1 MVSVN
6 TNIAALQSHS
16 ALTSTKGDFEN
27 SMLRL
32 STGKKINGAA
42 DDAAGLSIANSMTAQ
57 IKGLKMASKN
67 AGDAISLTNT
77 VEGALQESTNILQR
91 MRELSVQ
98 ATSDTNSGND
108 RVFIQ
113 DEINQLNN
121 ELNRIANTTEF
132 NGIKVLNGTYSDKTI
147 QVGNL
152 GSQTIS
158 VGVENADNNSLGAYQ
173 IESID
178 ETGGL
183 NGSAASASSALDAL
197 HVAAADY
204 TVRGFFGTKTASV
217 DAGADAR
224 DVSAA
229 FNLVSSTT
237 GVKSTA
243 ISKAQLSMQAL
254 NANGASFNFTLQGK
268 SSTASTVTATISST
282 TDLTA
287 LKDAINAVSGSTGV
301 VATLRSDKSAVFI
314 TNDEGYDITIG
325 DLTTGAVTSTA
336 TLRVAAME
344 RDGTVDGT
352 NRDLLGH
359 TAVTDS
365 TSIMG
370 QVILSGDKPFTV
382 TSGNAANAFSTGV
395 LAQVSSL
402 STVGN
407 INIKTVSGATNAIA
421 VLDGALMM
429 ISASRSKMGALQN
442 RLNSTVQN
450 LSTIITKSEQARSRV
465 LDADMA
471 SETTSLSK
479 SQILQQAS
487 TAMLA
492 QANKA
497 NQGVL
502 TLLQG

>member
-67 AGDAISLTNT
+67 ASDAISLTNT

-132 NGIKVLNGTYSDKTI
+132 NGIKVLNGTFSDKTI

-158 VGVENADNNSLGAYQ
+158 VGVENADNNTLGAYQ
-173 IESID
+173 IESVD
-178 ETGGL
+178 ESVTAD
-183 NGSAASASSALDAL
+183 SAAANIIAADAL
-197 HVAAADY
+197 NNAAADY
-204 TVRGFFGTKTASV
+204 TVKGFFGTKTASV

-224 DVSAA
+224 DTAAA

-237 GVKSTA
+237 GVKATA
-243 ISKAQLSMQAL
+243 ISKAIIQAS
-254 NANGASFNFTLQGK
+254 AAATFTFTLQGK
-268 SSTASTVTATISST
+268 STTTSTVTATITAT

-287 LKDAINAVSGSTGV
+287 LKDAINSVSGSTGI
-301 VATLRSDKSAVFI
+301 VATLTSDKAGINI
-314 TNDEGYDITIG
+314 TNDEGYDIFIA
-325 DLTTGAVTSTA
+325 DVTTGATTA
-336 TLRVAAME
+336 NLTVRAME
-344 RDGTVDGT
+344 RDGTIDGT
-352 NRDLLGH
+352 TRTLTG
-359 TAVTDS
+359 VTTTGDS
-365 TSIMG
+365 AGILG
-370 QVILSGDKPFTV
+370 QVILSGDKPFTI
-382 TSGNAANAFSTGV
+382 TPGNAANSFSAATAS
-395 LAQVSSL
+395 LSSSL

-471 SETTSLSK
+471 SETTALSK

-492 QANKA
+492 QANQA

-502 TLLQG
+502 QLLQG

>member
-16 ALTSTKGDFEN
+16 ALTGIKGDFEN

-67 AGDAISLTNT
+67 ASDAISLTNT

-91 MRELSVQ
+91 MRELAVQ

-158 VGVENADNNSLGAYQ
+158 IGVENADNNTLGAYQ
-173 IESID
+173 LESVD
-178 ETGGL
+178 ESVIG
-183 NGSAASASSALDAL
+183 GSAGSATTAMNALNN
-197 HVAAADY
+197 AAADY

-224 DVSAA
+224 DTAAA

-237 GVKSTA
+237 GVKATA
-243 ISKAQLSMQAL
+243 ISKARLATTFG
-254 NANGASFNFTLQGK
+254 GAATSATYTFTLQGK
-268 SSTASTVTATISST
+268 SSTASTVTATITSVS
-282 TDLTA
+282 DLTA
-287 LKDAINAVSGSTGV
+287 LKDAINSVSGSTGI
-301 VATLRSDKSAVFI
+301 VATLTSDKAGINI
-314 TNDEGYDITIG
+314 TNDEGYDIIVG
-325 DLTTGAVTSTA
+325 DLDSGGVDADFTVD
-336 TLRVAAME
+336 AME
-344 RDGTVDGT
+344 RDGTLAGSTQTLIGETTANDS
-352 NRDLLGH
+352 
-359 TAVTDS
+359 TAVL
-365 TSIMG
+365 G
-370 QVILSGDKPFTV
+370 QVILSGDKPYTITPAGATNHF
-382 TSGNAANAFSTGV
+382 SAATASIS
-395 LAQVSSL
+395 SSL

-421 VLDGALMM
+421 VLDGALSM

-442 RLNSTVQN
+442 RLNSTVEN
-450 LSTIITKSEQARSRV
+450 LTTIITKTEQARSRV
-465 LDADMA
+465 EDADMA
-471 SETTSLSK
+471 NETTALSK

-492 QANKA
+492 QANQA

-502 TLLQG
+502 QLLQA

>member
-6 TNIAALQSHS
+6 TNIAALSSHN
-16 ALTSTKGDFEN
+16 ALTGTKGDFEN

-67 AGDAISLTNT
+67 ASDAISLTTT

-91 MRELSVQ
+91 MRELAVQ
-98 ATSDTNSGND
+98 ATSDTNSGQD

-121 ELNRIANTTEF
+121 EINRIANTTEF
-132 NGIKVLNGTYSDKTI
+132 NGIKVLNGTYTDKTI

-152 GSQTIS
+152 GAQTIQ
-158 VGVENADNNSLGAYQ
+158 VGVENADNNTLGAYQ
-173 IESID
+173 IESVD
-178 ETGGL
+178 ESRFADSLAHAIT
-183 NGSAASASSALDAL
+183 NTNSVISAD
-197 HVAAADY
+197 ADY
-204 TVRGFFGTKTASV
+204 TVKGFFGTKTASI

-224 DVSAA
+224 DVAAA

-237 GVKSTA
+237 GVKATA
-243 ISKAQLSMQAL
+243 ITRARIT
-254 NANGASFNFTLQGK
+254 ASAAATFTFTLQGK
-268 SSTASTVTATISST
+268 SSTASTVTGTITST

-287 LKDAINAVSGSTGV
+287 LKDSINSVSGSTGII
-301 VATLRSDKSAVFI
+301 ATLTSDKAGINV
-314 TNDEGYDITIG
+314 TNDEGYDIFFG
-325 DLTTGAVTSTA
+325 DLDTGGVDANLVIN
-336 TLRVAAME
+336 AME
-344 RDGTVDGT
+344 RDGTLDGT
-352 NRDLLGH
+352 SRTLDGDATNG
-359 TAVTDS
+359 DS
-365 TSIMG
+365 AGIIG

-382 TSGNAANAFSTGV
+382 TPGHADNHFSAATSSIS
-395 LAQVSSL
+395 SSL
-402 STVGN
+402 TTLGS

-421 VLDGALMM
+421 VLDGALSM

-442 RLNSTVQN
+442 RLNSTVDN
-450 LSTIITKSEQARSRV
+450 LSTIITKTEQARSRV

-471 SETTSLSK
+471 SETTALSK

-492 QANKA
+492 QANQA

-502 TLLQG
+502 QLLQA

>member
-1 MVSVN
+1 
-6 TNIAALQSHS
+6 
-16 ALTSTKGDFEN
+16 
-27 SMLRL
+27 
-32 STGKKINGAA
+32 
-42 DDAAGLSIANSMTAQ
+42 
-57 IKGLKMASKN
+57 
-67 AGDAISLTNT
+67 
-77 VEGALQESTNILQR
+77 

-132 NGIKVLNGTYSDKTI
+132 NGIKVLNGTFSDKTI

-158 VGVENADNNSLGAYQ
+158 VGVENADNNTLGAYQ
-173 IESID
+173 IESVD
-178 ETGGL
+178 ESVTTGT
-183 NGSAASASSALDAL
+183 AASATTATNALNN
-197 HVAAADY
+197 AAADY
-204 TVRGFFGTKTASV
+204 TVKGFFGTQTASV

-224 DVSAA
+224 DTAAA

-237 GVKSTA
+237 GVKATA
-243 ISKAQLSMQAL
+243 ISKAIIQAS
-254 NANGASFNFTLQGK
+254 AAATFTFTLQGK
-268 SSTASTVTATISST
+268 STTSSTVTATITAT

-287 LKDAINAVSGSTGV
+287 LKDAINSVSGSTGI
-301 VATLRSDKSAVFI
+301 VATLTSDKAGINI
-314 TNDEGYDITIG
+314 TNDEGYDIFIA
-325 DLTTGAVTSTA
+325 DVTTGATTA
-336 TLRVAAME
+336 NLTVRAME
-344 RDGTVDGT
+344 RDGTI
-352 NRDLLGH
+352 
-359 TAVTDS
+359 DS
-365 TSIMG
+365 TTRTLTGVTTTGDSAGILG
-370 QVILSGDKPFTV
+370 QVILSGDKPFTI
-382 TSGNAANAFSTGV
+382 TPGNAANSFSAATAS
-395 LAQVSSL
+395 LSSSL

-492 QANKA
+492 QANQA

-502 TLLQG
+502 QLLQG

>member
-16 ALTSTKGDFEN
+16 ALTGTKGNFEN

-67 AGDAISLTNT
+67 ASDAISLTNT

-132 NGIKVLNGTYSDKTI
+132 NGIKVLNGTFSDKTI

-158 VGVENADNNSLGAYQ
+158 VGVENADNNTLGAYQ
-173 IESID
+173 LESVD
-178 ETGGL
+178 ESVT
-183 NGSAASASSALDAL
+183 AASAAANIIATNALNN
-197 HVAAADY
+197 AAADY
-204 TVRGFFGTKTASV
+204 TVKGFFGTKTASV

-224 DVSAA
+224 DTAAA

-237 GVKSTA
+237 GVKATA
-243 ISKAQLSMQAL
+243 ISKAIIQAS
-254 NANGASFNFTLQGK
+254 AAATFTFTLQGK
-268 SSTASTVTATISST
+268 STTASTVTATITAT

-287 LKDAINAVSGSTGV
+287 LKDAINSVSGSTGI
-301 VATLRSDKSAVFI
+301 VATLTSDKAGINI
-314 TNDEGYDITIG
+314 TNDEGYDIFIA
-325 DLTTGAVTSTA
+325 DVTTGTTTA
-336 TLRVAAME
+336 NLTVRAME
-344 RDGTVDGT
+344 RDGTIDGT
-352 NRDLLGH
+352 TRTLTG
-359 TAVTDS
+359 VTTTGDS
-365 TSIMG
+365 AGILG
-370 QVILSGDKPFTV
+370 QVILSGDKPFTI
-382 TSGNAANAFSTGV
+382 TPGNAANSFSAATAS
-395 LAQVSSL
+395 LSSSL

-471 SETTSLSK
+471 SETTALSK

-492 QANKA
+492 QANQA

-502 TLLQG
+502 QLLQG

>member
-6 TNIAALQSHS
+6 TNIAALSSHN
-16 ALTSTKGDFEN
+16 ALTGTKGDFEN

-67 AGDAISLTNT
+67 ASDAISLTTT

-91 MRELSVQ
+91 MRELAVQ
-98 ATSDTNSGND
+98 ATSDTNNGQD

-132 NGIKVLNGTYSDKTI
+132 NGIKVLNGTFNDKTI

-152 GSQTIS
+152 GSQTVSI
-158 VGVENADNNSLGAYQ
+158 GVENADNATLGAYQ
-173 IESID
+173 IESVD
-178 ETGGL
+178 ESVRANTH
-183 NGSAASASSALDAL
+183 ASAVAALNATQN
-197 HVAAADY
+197 AAADY
-204 TVRGFFGTKTASV
+204 TVKGFFGTKTASV

-224 DVSAA
+224 DIAAA

-237 GVKSTA
+237 GVNATA
-243 ISKAQLSMQAL
+243 ISKAKIGVQAL
-254 NANGASFNFTLQGK
+254 DSNGATFTFTLQGK
-268 SSTASTVTATISST
+268 STTTSTVTATITST

-287 LKDAINAVSGSTGV
+287 LKDAINSVSGSTGI
-301 VATLRSDKSAVFI
+301 VATLNSAKDGIFV
-314 TNDEGYDITIG
+314 TNEEGYDIIIG
-325 DLTTGAVTSTA
+325 DVDCGAVSGQ
-336 TLRVAAME
+336 LRVNAVE
-344 RDGTVDGT
+344 RDGTVDTT
-352 NRDLLGH
+352 NRDLNGM
-359 TAVTDS
+359 TTGGDS
-365 TSIMG
+365 TAILG

-382 TSGNAANAFSTGV
+382 TPGNAGNAFSG
-395 LAQVSSL
+395 AAASISSSL

-407 INIKTVSGATNAIA
+407 ISIKTVSGATNAIA
-421 VLDGALMM
+421 VLDGALSM

-442 RLNSTVQN
+442 RLNTTVDN
-450 LSTIITKSEQARSRV
+450 LSTIITKTEQARSRIE
-465 LDADMA
+465 DADMA
-471 SETTSLSK
+471 NETTALSK

-492 QANKA
+492 QANQA

-502 TLLQG
+502 QLLQA

>member
-16 ALTSTKGDFEN
+16 ALTSTRGDFEN

-32 STGKKINGAA
+32 STGKKINGAV

-67 AGDAISLTNT
+67 ASDAISLTNT

-132 NGIKVLNGTYSDKTI
+132 NGIKVLNGTFSDKTI

-158 VGVENADNNSLGAYQ
+158 VGVENADNNTLGAYQ
-173 IESID
+173 IESVD
-178 ETGGL
+178 ESVT
-183 NGSAASASSALDAL
+183 AASAAANIIAADAL
-197 HVAAADY
+197 NNAAADY
-204 TVRGFFGTKTASV
+204 TVKGFFGTKTASV

-224 DVSAA
+224 DTAAA

-237 GVKSTA
+237 GVKATA
-243 ISKAQLSMQAL
+243 ISKAIIQAS
-254 NANGASFNFTLQGK
+254 AAATFTFTLQGK
-268 SSTASTVTATISST
+268 STTTSTVTATITAT

-287 LKDAINAVSGSTGV
+287 LKDAINSVSGSTGI
-301 VATLRSDKSAVFI
+301 VATLTSDKAGINI
-314 TNDEGYDITIG
+314 TNDEGYDIFIA
-325 DLTTGAVTSTA
+325 DVTTGATTA
-336 TLRVAAME
+336 NLTVRAME
-344 RDGTVDGT
+344 RDGTIDGT
-352 NRDLLGH
+352 TRTLTG
-359 TAVTDS
+359 VTTTGDS
-365 TSIMG
+365 AGILG
-370 QVILSGDKPFTV
+370 QVILSGDKPFTI
-382 TSGNAANAFSTGV
+382 TPGNAANSFGATTAS
-395 LAQVSSL
+395 LSSSL

-471 SETTSLSK
+471 SETTALSK

-492 QANKA
+492 QANQA

-502 TLLQG
+502 QLLQG

>member
-6 TNIAALQSHS
+6 TNIAALSSHS
-16 ALTSTKGDFEN
+16 ALMGTKGDFEN

-67 AGDAISLTNT
+67 ASDAISLTNT

-91 MRELSVQ
+91 MRELAVQ

-147 QVGNL
+147 QVGAI
-152 GSQTIS
+152 GAQTIA
-158 VGVENADNNSLGAYQ
+158 VGVENADNATLGAYQ
-173 IESID
+173 VESVD
-178 ETGGL
+178 ESLAVVDSAGLATTGL
-183 NGSAASASSALDAL
+183 NATQNAG
-197 HVAAADY
+197 ADY
-204 TVRGFFGTKTASV
+204 VVKGFFGTKTASV

-224 DVSAA
+224 DISAA

-237 GVKSTA
+237 GIKATA
-243 ISKAQLSMQAL
+243 VTKARLAVSA
-254 NANGASFNFTLQGK
+254 AATFTFTLQGK
-268 SSTASTVTATISST
+268 SSSASTVTATLTST

-287 LKDAINAVSGSTGV
+287 LKDAINSVSGSTGI
-301 VATLRSDKSAVFI
+301 VATLTSDKAGINV
-314 TNDEGYDITIG
+314 TNDEGYDIYIN
-325 DLTTGAVTSTA
+325 DVTTGTTTA
-336 TLRVAAME
+336 NLTVRAME
-344 RDGTVDGT
+344 RDGTLDGT
-352 NRDLLGH
+352 TQTLLGV
-359 TAVTDS
+359 TAADDS
-365 TSIMG
+365 TGVLG

-382 TSGNAANAFSTGV
+382 TPGNAANAFSAATAS
-395 LAQVSSL
+395 LSSSL

-421 VLDGALMM
+421 VLDGALTM

-442 RLNSTVQN
+442 RLNSTVEN
-450 LSTIITKSEQARSRV
+450 LTTIITKTEQARSRV

-471 SETTSLSK
+471 NETTALSK

-492 QANKA
+492 QANQA

-502 TLLQG
+502 QLLQA

>member
-6 TNIAALQSHS
+6 TNIAALSSHN
-16 ALTSTKGDFEN
+16 ALTGTKGEFEN

-67 AGDAISLTNT
+67 ASDAISLTTT

-91 MRELSVQ
+91 MRELAVQ
-98 ATSDTNSGND
+98 ATSDTNNGQD

-132 NGIKVLNGTYSDKTI
+132 NGIKVLNGTFSDKTI

-158 VGVENADNNSLGAYQ
+158 VGVENADNNTLGAYQ
-173 IESID
+173 LESVD
-178 ETGGL
+178 ESVT
-183 NGSAASASSALDAL
+183 AASATALTTAIDAL
-197 HVAAADY
+197 NAAAADY
-204 TVRGFFGTKTASV
+204 TVKGFFGTKTASV
-217 DAGADAR
+217 DAGATAR
-224 DVSAA
+224 DTAAA

-237 GVKSTA
+237 GIKATA
-243 ISKAQLSMQAL
+243 ITKARLAVSQA
-254 NANGASFNFTLQGK
+254 ATFTFSLIGK
-268 SSTASTVTATISST
+268 SSTASTVTATLTAT

-287 LKDAINAVSGSTGV
+287 LKDAINSVSGSTGI
-301 VATLRSDKSAVFI
+301 VATLTSDKSGINV
-314 TNDEGYDITIG
+314 TQDEGYNIVIND
-325 DLTTGAVTSTA
+325 VTSGTGNL
-336 TLRVAAME
+336 TVKAME
-344 RDGTVDGT
+344 RDGTVDSTTRTLDGT
-352 NRDLLGH
+352 T
-359 TAVTDS
+359 TAGDCAGVL
-365 TSIMG
+365 G

-382 TSGNAANAFSTGV
+382 TPGNAANSFSAATAE
-395 LAQVSSL
+395 LSSSL

-407 INIKTVSGATNAIA
+407 ISIKTVSGATNAIA
-421 VLDGALMM
+421 VLDGALSM

-442 RLNSTVQN
+442 RLNATVDN
-450 LSTIITKSEQARSRV
+450 LSTIITKTEQARSRV

-471 SETTSLSK
+471 SETTALSK

-492 QANKA
+492 QANQA

-502 TLLQG
+502 QLLQA

>member
-16 ALTSTKGDFEN
+16 ALTGTKGDFEN

-67 AGDAISLTNT
+67 ASDAISLTNT

-132 NGIKVLNGTYSDKTI
+132 NGIKVLNGTFSDKTI

-158 VGVENADNNSLGAYQ
+158 VGVENADNNTLGAYQ
-173 IESID
+173 LESVD
-178 ETGGL
+178 ASVT
-183 NGSAASASSALDAL
+183 AASAAANITALNAL
-197 HVAAADY
+197 NAAGADY
-204 TVRGFFGTKTASV
+204 TVKGFFGTKTASV

-224 DVSAA
+224 DTAAA

-237 GVKSTA
+237 GVKATA
-243 ISKAQLSMQAL
+243 ITKARLA
-254 NANGASFNFTLQGK
+254 ASAAATFTFTLQGK
-268 SSTASTVTATISST
+268 STTASTVTATITAT
-282 TDLTA
+282 TDLTS
-287 LKDAINAVSGSTGV
+287 LKDAINSVSGSTGI
-301 VATLRSDKSAVFI
+301 VATLTSDKAGINI
-314 TNDEGYDITIG
+314 TNDEGYDIYIA
-325 DLTTGAVTSTA
+325 DVTTGSTTA
-336 TLRVAAME
+336 NLTVKAME

-352 NRDLLGH
+352 TRTLTGVTTTADSAGVLGQ
-359 TAVTDS
+359 
-365 TSIMG
+365 I
-370 QVILSGDKPFTV
+370 ILSGDKPFTI
-382 TSGNAANAFSTGV
+382 TPGASANSFSTATAS
-395 LAQVSSL
+395 LSSSL

-471 SETTSLSK
+471 SETTALSK

-492 QANKA
+492 QANQA

-502 TLLQG
+502 QLLQG

>member
-6 TNIAALQSHS
+6 TNIAALQSHN
-16 ALTSTKGDFEN
+16 ALTGTKGDFEN

-67 AGDAISLTNT
+67 ASDAISLTTT

-91 MRELSVQ
+91 MRELAVQ
-98 ATSDTNSGND
+98 ATSDTNNGQD

-132 NGIKVLNGTYSDKTI
+132 NGIKVLNGTYTDKTI

-152 GSQTIS
+152 GSQTVSI
-158 VGVENADNNSLGAYQ
+158 GIENADNATLGAYQ
-173 IESID
+173 LESVD
-178 ETGGL
+178 E
-183 NGSAASASSALDAL
+183 SAVGDTHASAKAVLDATQN
-197 HVAAADY
+197 AAADY
-204 TVRGFFGTKTASV
+204 VVKGFFGTKTASV

-224 DVSAA
+224 DIAA
-229 FNLVSSTT
+229 AYNLISSTT
-237 GVKSTA
+237 GINATA
-243 ISKAQLSMQAL
+243 ISKAKIGVQAL
-254 NANGASFNFTLQGK
+254 DDDGATFTFTLQGK
-268 SSTASTVTATISST
+268 SSTASTVTATITST

-287 LKDAINAVSGSTGV
+287 LKDAINSVSGSTGI
-301 VATLRSDKSAVFI
+301 VATLNSAKDGIFV
-314 TNDEGYDITIG
+314 TNEEGYDIIIG
-325 DLTTGAVTSTA
+325 DVASGAVTG
-336 TLRVAAME
+336 TLRVNAME
-344 RDGTVDGT
+344 RDGTVDTT
-352 NRDLLGH
+352 NRDLNGMT
-359 TAVTDS
+359 TAGDS
-365 TSIMG
+365 AAILG

-382 TSGNAANAFSTGV
+382 TPGNAANAFSAAATSIS
-395 LAQVSSL
+395 SSL

-407 INIKTVSGATNAIA
+407 ISIKTVSGATNAIA
-421 VLDGALMM
+421 VLDGALSM

-442 RLNSTVQN
+442 RLNTTVDN
-450 LSTIITKSEQARSRV
+450 LSTIITKTEQARSRIE
-465 LDADMA
+465 DADMA
-471 SETTSLSK
+471 NETTALSK

-492 QANKA
+492 QANQA

-502 TLLQG
+502 QLLQA

>member
-16 ALTSTKGDFEN
+16 ALTGSRGDFED
-27 SMLRL
+27 SMLKL

-91 MRELSVQ
+91 MRELSIQ

-132 NGIKVLNGTYSDKTI
+132 NGIKVLNGTFSDKTI

-158 VGVENADNNSLGAYQ
+158 VGVENADNNTLGAYQ
-173 IESID
+173 LESVD
-178 ETGGL
+178 ESVITGT
-183 NGSAASASSALDAL
+183 AASATTALTA
-197 HVAAADY
+197 VNAAGADY
-204 TVRGFFGTKTASV
+204 VVKGFFGTQTASV

-224 DVSAA
+224 DTAAA

-237 GVKSTA
+237 GVKATA
-243 ISKAQLSMQAL
+243 ISKARLT
-254 NANGASFNFTLQGK
+254 ASAAATFTFTLQGK
-268 SSTASTVTATISST
+268 SSTASTVTATITAT
-282 TDLTA
+282 TDLTS
-287 LKDAINAVSGSTGV
+287 LKDAINSVSGSTGI
-301 VATLRSDKSAVFI
+301 VATLTSDKAGINI
-314 TNDEGYDITIG
+314 TNDEGYDIYVA
-325 DLTTGAVTSTA
+325 DVTTGATTA
-336 TLRVAAME
+336 NLTVQAME

-352 NRDLLGH
+352 TRTLTGVT
-359 TAVTDS
+359 TATDS
-365 TSIMG
+365 AGVLG
-370 QVILSGDKPFTV
+370 QIILSGDKPFTV
-382 TSGNAANAFSTGV
+382 TPGASANSFSAADAS
-395 LAQVSSL
+395 LSSSL

-471 SETTSLSK
+471 SETTTLSK

-502 TLLQG
+502 QLLQG

>member
-16 ALTSTKGDFEN
+16 ALTSTRGDFEN

-32 STGKKINGAA
+32 STGKKINGAV

-67 AGDAISLTNT
+67 ASDAISLTNT

-132 NGIKVLNGTYSDKTI
+132 NGIKVLNGTFSDKTI

-158 VGVENADNNSLGAYQ
+158 VGVENADNNTLGAYQ
-173 IESID
+173 IESVD
-178 ETGGL
+178 ESVT
-183 NGSAASASSALDAL
+183 AASAAANIIAADAL
-197 HVAAADY
+197 NNAAADY
-204 TVRGFFGTKTASV
+204 TVKGFFGTKTASV

-224 DVSAA
+224 DTAAA

-237 GVKSTA
+237 GVKATA
-243 ISKAQLSMQAL
+243 ISKAIIQAS
-254 NANGASFNFTLQGK
+254 AAATFTFTLQGK
-268 SSTASTVTATISST
+268 STTTSTVTATITAT
-282 TDLTA
+282 TDLTS
-287 LKDAINAVSGSTGV
+287 LKDAINSVSGSTGI
-301 VATLRSDKSAVFI
+301 VATLTSDKAGINI
-314 TNDEGYDITIG
+314 TNDEGYDIFIA
-325 DLTTGAVTSTA
+325 DVTTGATTA
-336 TLRVAAME
+336 NLTVRAME
-344 RDGTVDGT
+344 RDGTIDGT
-352 NRDLLGH
+352 TRTLTG
-359 TAVTDS
+359 VTTTGDS
-365 TSIMG
+365 AGILG
-370 QVILSGDKPFTV
+370 QVILSGDKPFTI
-382 TSGNAANAFSTGV
+382 TPGNAANSFSAATAS
-395 LAQVSSL
+395 LSSSL

-471 SETTSLSK
+471 SETTALSK

-492 QANKA
+492 QANQA

-502 TLLQG
+502 QLLQG

>member
-16 ALTSTKGDFEN
+16 ALTSTRGDFEN

-32 STGKKINGAA
+32 STGKKINGAV

-67 AGDAISLTNT
+67 ASDAISLTNT

-132 NGIKVLNGTYSDKTI
+132 NGIKVLNGTFSDKTI

-158 VGVENADNNSLGAYQ
+158 VGVENADNNTLGAYQ

-178 ETGGL
+178 ESVTAD
-183 NGSAASASSALDAL
+183 SAAANIIAADAL
-197 HVAAADY
+197 NNAAADY
-204 TVRGFFGTKTASV
+204 TVKGFFGTKTASV

-224 DVSAA
+224 DTAAA

-237 GVKSTA
+237 GVKATA
-243 ISKAQLSMQAL
+243 ISKAIIQAS
-254 NANGASFNFTLQGK
+254 AAATFTFTLQGK
-268 SSTASTVTATISST
+268 STTTSTVTATITAT

-287 LKDAINAVSGSTGV
+287 LKDAINSVSGSTGI
-301 VATLRSDKSAVFI
+301 VATLTSDKAGINI
-314 TNDEGYDITIG
+314 TNDEGYDIFIG
-325 DLTTGAVTSTA
+325 DVTTGTTTA
-336 TLRVAAME
+336 NLTVRSME
-344 RDGTVDGT
+344 RDGTI
-352 NRDLLGH
+352 
-359 TAVTDS
+359 DS
-365 TSIMG
+365 TTRTLTGVTTTADSAGILG
-370 QVILSGDKPFTV
+370 QVILSGDKPFTI
-382 TSGNAANAFSTGV
+382 TPGNAANSFSAATAS
-395 LAQVSSL
+395 LSSSL

-492 QANKA
+492 QANQA

-502 TLLQG
+502 QLLQG

>member
-67 AGDAISLTNT
+67 ASDAISLTNT

-132 NGIKVLNGTYSDKTI
+132 NGIKVLNGTFSDKTI

-158 VGVENADNNSLGAYQ
+158 VGVENADNNTLGAYQ

-178 ETGGL
+178 ESVTAD
-183 NGSAASASSALDAL
+183 SAAANIIAADAIN
-197 HVAAADY
+197 HADADY
-204 TVRGFFGTKTASV
+204 TVKGFFGTKTASV

-224 DVSAA
+224 DTAAA

-237 GVKSTA
+237 GVKATA
-243 ISKAQLSMQAL
+243 ISKAIIQAS
-254 NANGASFNFTLQGK
+254 AAATFTFTLQGK
-268 SSTASTVTATISST
+268 STTTSTVTATITAT
-282 TDLTA
+282 TDLTS
-287 LKDAINAVSGSTGV
+287 LKDAINSVSGSTGI
-301 VATLRSDKSAVFI
+301 VATLTSDKAGINI
-314 TNDEGYDITIG
+314 TNDEGYDIFIA
-325 DLTTGAVTSTA
+325 DVTTGATTA
-336 TLRVAAME
+336 NLTVRAME
-344 RDGTVDGT
+344 RDGTIDGT
-352 NRDLLGH
+352 TRTLTG
-359 TAVTDS
+359 VTTTGDS
-365 TSIMG
+365 AGILG
-370 QVILSGDKPFTV
+370 QVILSGDKPFTI
-382 TSGNAANAFSTGV
+382 TPGNAANSFGSTAAS
-395 LAQVSSL
+395 LSSSL

-471 SETTSLSK
+471 SETTALSK

-492 QANKA
+492 QANQA

-502 TLLQG
+502 QLLQG

>member
-67 AGDAISLTNT
+67 ASDAISLTNT

-132 NGIKVLNGTYSDKTI
+132 NGIKVLNGTFSDKTI

-158 VGVENADNNSLGAYQ
+158 VGVENADNNTLGAYQ
-173 IESID
+173 IESVD
-178 ETGGL
+178 ESVT
-183 NGSAASASSALDAL
+183 AASAAANIIAANALNN
-197 HVAAADY
+197 AAADY
-204 TVRGFFGTKTASV
+204 TVKGFFGTKTASV

-224 DVSAA
+224 DTAAA

-237 GVKSTA
+237 GVKATA
-243 ISKAQLSMQAL
+243 ISKAIIQAS
-254 NANGASFNFTLQGK
+254 AAATFTFTLQGK
-268 SSTASTVTATISST
+268 STTASTVTATITAT

-287 LKDAINAVSGSTGV
+287 LKDAINSVSGSTGI
-301 VATLRSDKSAVFI
+301 VATLTSDKAGINI
-314 TNDEGYDITIG
+314 TNDEGYDIFIA
-325 DLTTGAVTSTA
+325 DVTTGTTTA
-336 TLRVAAME
+336 NLTVRAME
-344 RDGTVDGT
+344 RDGTIDGT
-352 NRDLLGH
+352 TRTLTG
-359 TAVTDS
+359 VTTTGDS
-365 TSIMG
+365 AGILG

-382 TSGNAANAFSTGV
+382 TPGNAANSFSAATAS
-395 LAQVSSL
+395 LSSSL

-442 RLNSTVQN
+442 RLNSTVEN

-492 QANKA
+492 QANQA

-502 TLLQG
+502 QILQG

>member
-6 TNIAALQSHS
+6 TNIAALSSHN
-16 ALTSTKGDFEN
+16 ALTGTKGEFEN

-67 AGDAISLTNT
+67 ASDAISLTTT

-91 MRELSVQ
+91 MRELAVQ
-98 ATSDTNSGND
+98 ATSDTNSGQD

-121 ELNRIANTTEF
+121 EINRIANTTEF
-132 NGIKVLNGTYSDKTI
+132 NGIKVLNGTYTDKTI

-152 GSQTIS
+152 GAQTIQ
-158 VGVENADNNSLGAYQ
+158 VGVENADNNTLGAYQ
-173 IESID
+173 IESVD
-178 ETGGL
+178 ESRFADSLAHAIT
-183 NGSAASASSALDAL
+183 NTNSVISAD
-197 HVAAADY
+197 ADY
-204 TVRGFFGTKTASV
+204 TVKGFFGTKTASI

-224 DVSAA
+224 DVAAA

-237 GVKSTA
+237 GVKATA
-243 ISKAQLSMQAL
+243 ITRARIT
-254 NANGASFNFTLQGK
+254 ASAAATFTFTLQGK
-268 SSTASTVTATISST
+268 SSTASTVTGTITST

-287 LKDAINAVSGSTGV
+287 LKDSINSVSGSTGII
-301 VATLRSDKSAVFI
+301 ATLTSDKAGINV
-314 TNDEGYDITIG
+314 TNDEGYDIFFG
-325 DLTTGAVTSTA
+325 DLDTGGVDANLVIN
-336 TLRVAAME
+336 AME
-344 RDGTVDGT
+344 RDGTLDGT
-352 NRDLLGH
+352 SRTLDGDATNG
-359 TAVTDS
+359 DS
-365 TSIMG
+365 AGIIG

-382 TSGNAANAFSTGV
+382 TPGHADNHFSAATSSIS
-395 LAQVSSL
+395 SSL
-402 STVGN
+402 TTLGS

-421 VLDGALMM
+421 VLDGALSM

-442 RLNSTVQN
+442 RLNATVDN
-450 LSTIITKSEQARSRV
+450 LSTIITKTEQARSRV

-471 SETTSLSK
+471 SETTALSK

-492 QANKA
+492 QANQA

-502 TLLQG
+502 QLLQA

>member
-6 TNIAALQSHS
+6 TNIAALSSHN
-16 ALTSTKGDFEN
+16 ALTGTKGDFEN

-67 AGDAISLTNT
+67 ASDAISLTTT

-91 MRELSVQ
+91 MRELAVQ
-98 ATSDTNSGND
+98 ATSDTNSGQD

-121 ELNRIANTTEF
+121 EINRIANTTEF
-132 NGIKVLNGTYSDKTI
+132 NGIKVLNGTYTDKTI

-152 GSQTIS
+152 GAQTIQ
-158 VGVENADNNSLGAYQ
+158 VGVENADNNTLGAYQ
-173 IESID
+173 IESVD
-178 ETGGL
+178 ESRFADSLAHAIT
-183 NGSAASASSALDAL
+183 NTNSVISAD
-197 HVAAADY
+197 ADY
-204 TVRGFFGTKTASV
+204 TVKGFFGTKTASI

-224 DVSAA
+224 DVAAA

-237 GVKSTA
+237 GVKATA
-243 ISKAQLSMQAL
+243 ITRARIT
-254 NANGASFNFTLQGK
+254 ASAAATFTFTLQGK
-268 SSTASTVTATISST
+268 SSTASTVTGTITST

-287 LKDAINAVSGSTGV
+287 LKDSINSVSGSTGII
-301 VATLRSDKSAVFI
+301 ATLTSDKAGINV
-314 TNDEGYDITIG
+314 TNDEGYDIFFG
-325 DLTTGAVTSTA
+325 DLDKGGVDANLVIN
-336 TLRVAAME
+336 AME
-344 RDGTVDGT
+344 RDGTLDGT
-352 NRDLLGH
+352 SRTLDGDAANG
-359 TAVTDS
+359 DS
-365 TSIMG
+365 AGIIG

-382 TSGNAANAFSTGV
+382 TPGDAANHFSTGT
-395 LAQVSSL
+395 ASISSSL
-402 STVGN
+402 STVGS
-407 INIKTVSGATNAIA
+407 ISIKTVSGATNAIA
-421 VLDGALMM
+421 VLDGALSM

-442 RLNSTVQN
+442 RLNSTVDN
-450 LSTIITKSEQARSRV
+450 LSTIITKTEQARSRV

-471 SETTSLSK
+471 SETTALSK

-492 QANKA
+492 QANQA

-502 TLLQG
+502 QLLQA

>member
-16 ALTSTKGDFEN
+16 ALTSTRGDFEN
-27 SMLRL
+27 SMLKL

-67 AGDAISLTNT
+67 ASDAISLTNT

-132 NGIKVLNGTYSDKTI
+132 NGIKVLNGTFSDKTI

-158 VGVENADNNSLGAYQ
+158 VGVENADNNTLGAYQ

-178 ETGGL
+178 ESVTAD
-183 NGSAASASSALDAL
+183 SAAANIIAADAIN
-197 HVAAADY
+197 HADADY
-204 TVRGFFGTKTASV
+204 TVKGFFGTKTASV

-224 DVSAA
+224 DTAAA

-237 GVKSTA
+237 GVKATA
-243 ISKAQLSMQAL
+243 ISKAIIQAS
-254 NANGASFNFTLQGK
+254 AAATFTFTLQGK
-268 SSTASTVTATISST
+268 STTTSTVTATITAT
-282 TDLTA
+282 TDLTS
-287 LKDAINAVSGSTGV
+287 LKDAINSVSGSTGI
-301 VATLRSDKSAVFI
+301 VATLTSDKAGINI
-314 TNDEGYDITIG
+314 TNDEGYDIFIA
-325 DLTTGAVTSTA
+325 DVTTGATTA
-336 TLRVAAME
+336 NLTVRAME
-344 RDGTVDGT
+344 RDGTIDGT
-352 NRDLLGH
+352 TRTLTG
-359 TAVTDS
+359 VTTTGDS
-365 TSIMG
+365 AGILG
-370 QVILSGDKPFTV
+370 QVILSGDKPFTI
-382 TSGNAANAFSTGV
+382 TPGNAANSFGSTAAS
-395 LAQVSSL
+395 LSSSL

-471 SETTSLSK
+471 SETTALSK

-492 QANKA
+492 QANQA

-502 TLLQG
+502 QLLQG

>member
-6 TNIAALQSHS
+6 TNIAALSSHN
-16 ALTSTKGDFEN
+16 ALTGTKGEFEN

-67 AGDAISLTNT
+67 ASDAISLTTT

-91 MRELSVQ
+91 MRELAVQ
-98 ATSDTNSGND
+98 ATSDTNSGQD

-132 NGIKVLNGTYSDKTI
+132 NGIKVLNGTYTDKTI

-152 GSQTIS
+152 GAQTIQ
-158 VGVENADNNSLGAYQ
+158 VGVENADNNTLGAYQ
-173 IESID
+173 LESVD
-178 ETGGL
+178 ESRFADSLAHAIT
-183 NGSAASASSALDAL
+183 NTNSVISAS
-197 HVAAADY
+197 ADY
-204 TVRGFFGTKTASV
+204 TVKGFFGTKTASI

-224 DVSAA
+224 DVAAA

-237 GVKSTA
+237 GVKATA
-243 ISKAQLSMQAL
+243 ITRARIT
-254 NANGASFNFTLQGK
+254 ASAAATFTFTLQGK
-268 SSTASTVTATISST
+268 SSTASTVTGTITST

-287 LKDAINAVSGSTGV
+287 LKDSINSVSGSTGII
-301 VATLRSDKSAVFI
+301 ATLTSDKAGINV
-314 TNDEGYDITIG
+314 TNDEGYDIFFG
-325 DLTTGAVTSTA
+325 DLDSGGVDANLV
-336 TLRVAAME
+336 VNAME
-344 RDGTVDGT
+344 RDGTLDGT
-352 NRDLLGH
+352 SRTLDGDAANG
-359 TAVTDS
+359 DS
-365 TSIMG
+365 AGIIG

-382 TSGNAANAFSTGV
+382 TPGDAANHFSTGT
-395 LAQVSSL
+395 ASISSSL
-402 STVGN
+402 STVGS
-407 INIKTVSGATNAIA
+407 ISIKTVSGATNAIA
-421 VLDGALMM
+421 VLDGALSM

-442 RLNSTVQN
+442 RLNSTVDN
-450 LSTIITKSEQARSRV
+450 LSTIITKTEQARSRV

-471 SETTSLSK
+471 SETTALSK

-492 QANKA
+492 QANQA

-502 TLLQG
+502 QLLQA

>member
-6 TNIAALQSHS
+6 TNIAALSSHN
-16 ALTSTKGDFEN
+16 ALTGTKGDFEN

-67 AGDAISLTNT
+67 ASDAISLTTT

-91 MRELSVQ
+91 MRELAVQ
-98 ATSDTNSGND
+98 ATSDTNSGQD

-121 ELNRIANTTEF
+121 EINRIANTTEF
-132 NGIKVLNGTYSDKTI
+132 NGIKVLNGTYTDKTI

-152 GSQTIS
+152 GAQTIQ
-158 VGVENADNNSLGAYQ
+158 VGVENADNNTLGAYQ
-173 IESID
+173 IESVD
-178 ETGGL
+178 ESRFADSLAHAIT
-183 NGSAASASSALDAL
+183 NTNSVISAD
-197 HVAAADY
+197 ADY
-204 TVRGFFGTKTASV
+204 TVKGFFGTKTASI

-224 DVSAA
+224 DVAAA

-237 GVKSTA
+237 GVKATA
-243 ISKAQLSMQAL
+243 ITRARIT
-254 NANGASFNFTLQGK
+254 ASAAATFTFTLQGK
-268 SSTASTVTATISST
+268 STTASTVTGTITST

-287 LKDAINAVSGSTGV
+287 LKDSINSVSGSTGII
-301 VATLRSDKSAVFI
+301 ATLTSDKAGINV
-314 TNDEGYDITIG
+314 TNDEGYDIFFG
-325 DLTTGAVTSTA
+325 DLDTGGVDANLVIN
-336 TLRVAAME
+336 AME
-344 RDGTVDGT
+344 RDGTLDGT
-352 NRDLLGH
+352 SRTLDGDAANG
-359 TAVTDS
+359 DS
-365 TSIMG
+365 AGIIG

-382 TSGNAANAFSTGV
+382 TPGHADNHFSAATTSIS
-395 LAQVSSL
+395 SSL
-402 STVGN
+402 TTLGS

-421 VLDGALMM
+421 VLDGALSM

-442 RLNSTVQN
+442 RLNATVDN
-450 LSTIITKSEQARSRV
+450 LSTIITKTEQARSRV

-471 SETTSLSK
+471 SETTALSK

-492 QANKA
+492 QANQA

-502 TLLQG
+502 QLLQA

>member
-16 ALTSTKGDFEN
+16 ALTSTRGDFEN
-27 SMLRL
+27 SMLKL

-67 AGDAISLTNT
+67 ASDAISLTNT

-132 NGIKVLNGTYSDKTI
+132 NGIKVLNGTFSDKTI

-158 VGVENADNNSLGAYQ
+158 VGVENADNNTLGAYQ
-173 IESID
+173 IESVD
-178 ETGGL
+178 ESVT
-183 NGSAASASSALDAL
+183 AASAAANIIAANALNN
-197 HVAAADY
+197 AAADY
-204 TVRGFFGTKTASV
+204 TVKGFFGTKTASV

-224 DVSAA
+224 DTAAA

-237 GVKSTA
+237 GVKATA
-243 ISKAQLSMQAL
+243 ISKAIIQAS
-254 NANGASFNFTLQGK
+254 AAATFTFTLQGK
-268 SSTASTVTATISST
+268 STTTSTVTATITAT
-282 TDLTA
+282 TDLTS
-287 LKDAINAVSGSTGV
+287 LKDAINSVSGSTGI
-301 VATLRSDKSAVFI
+301 VATLTSDKAGINI
-314 TNDEGYDITIG
+314 TNDEGYDIFIA
-325 DLTTGAVTSTA
+325 DVTTGATTA
-336 TLRVAAME
+336 NLTVRAME
-344 RDGTVDGT
+344 RDGTIDGT
-352 NRDLLGH
+352 TRTLTG
-359 TAVTDS
+359 VTTTGDS
-365 TSIMG
+365 AGILG
-370 QVILSGDKPFTV
+370 QVILSGDKPFTI
-382 TSGNAANAFSTGV
+382 TPGNAANSFGATTAS
-395 LAQVSSL
+395 LSSSL

-471 SETTSLSK
+471 SETTALSK

-492 QANKA
+492 QANQA

-502 TLLQG
+502 QLLQG

>member
-16 ALTSTKGDFEN
+16 ALTSTRGDFEN

-67 AGDAISLTNT
+67 ASDAISLTNT

-132 NGIKVLNGTYSDKTI
+132 NGIKVLNGTFSDKTI

-158 VGVENADNNSLGAYQ
+158 VGVENADNNTLGAYQ
-173 IESID
+173 IESVD
-178 ETGGL
+178 ESVTAD
-183 NGSAASASSALDAL
+183 SAAANIIAADAL
-197 HVAAADY
+197 NNAAADY
-204 TVRGFFGTKTASV
+204 TVKGFFGTKTASV

-224 DVSAA
+224 DTAAA

-237 GVKSTA
+237 GVKATA
-243 ISKAQLSMQAL
+243 ISKAIIQAS
-254 NANGASFNFTLQGK
+254 AAATFTFTLQGK
-268 SSTASTVTATISST
+268 STTTSTVTATITAT

-287 LKDAINAVSGSTGV
+287 LKDAINSVSGSTGI
-301 VATLRSDKSAVFI
+301 VATLTSDKSGINV
-314 TNDEGYDITIG
+314 TNDEGYDIFIA
-325 DLTTGAVTSTA
+325 DVTTGATTA
-336 TLRVAAME
+336 NLTVRAME
-344 RDGTVDGT
+344 RDGTIDGT
-352 NRDLLGH
+352 TRTLTG
-359 TAVTDS
+359 VTTTGDS
-365 TSIMG
+365 AGILG
-370 QVILSGDKPFTV
+370 QVILSGDKPFTI
-382 TSGNAANAFSTGV
+382 TPGNAANSFSAATAS
-395 LAQVSSL
+395 LSSSL

-471 SETTSLSK
+471 SETTALSK

-492 QANKA
+492 QANQA

-502 TLLQG
+502 QLLQG

>member
-6 TNIAALQSHS
+6 TNIAALSSHN
-16 ALTSTKGDFEN
+16 ALTGTKGDFEN

-67 AGDAISLTNT
+67 ASDAISLTTT

-91 MRELSVQ
+91 MRELAVQ
-98 ATSDTNSGND
+98 ATSDTNSGQD

-121 ELNRIANTTEF
+121 EINRIANTTEF
-132 NGIKVLNGTYSDKTI
+132 NGIKVLNGTYTDKTI

-152 GSQTIS
+152 GAQTIQ
-158 VGVENADNNSLGAYQ
+158 VGVENADNNTLGAYQ
-173 IESID
+173 IESVD
-178 ETGGL
+178 ESRFADSLAHAIT
-183 NGSAASASSALDAL
+183 NTNSVISAS
-197 HVAAADY
+197 ADY
-204 TVRGFFGTKTASV
+204 TVKGFFGTKTASI

-224 DVSAA
+224 DVAAA

-237 GVKSTA
+237 GVKATA
-243 ISKAQLSMQAL
+243 ITRARIT
-254 NANGASFNFTLQGK
+254 ASAAATFTFTLQGK
-268 SSTASTVTATISST
+268 SSTASTVTGTITAT

-287 LKDAINAVSGSTGV
+287 LKDSINSVSGSTGII
-301 VATLRSDKSAVFI
+301 ATLTSDKAGINV
-314 TNDEGYDITIG
+314 TNDEGYDILFG
-325 DLTTGAVTSTA
+325 DLDTGGVDANLVIN
-336 TLRVAAME
+336 AME
-344 RDGTVDGT
+344 RDGTLDGT
-352 NRDLLGH
+352 SRTLDGDAANG
-359 TAVTDS
+359 DS
-365 TSIMG
+365 AGIIG

-382 TSGNAANAFSTGV
+382 TPGHADNQFSAATTSIS
-395 LAQVSSL
+395 SSL
-402 STVGN
+402 STLGS

-421 VLDGALMM
+421 VLDGALSM

-442 RLNSTVQN
+442 RLNATVDN
-450 LSTIITKSEQARSRV
+450 LSTIITKTEQARSRV

-471 SETTSLSK
+471 SETTALSK

-492 QANKA
+492 QANQA

-502 TLLQG
+502 QLLQA

>member
-6 TNIAALQSHS
+6 TNIAALSSHN
-16 ALTSTKGDFEN
+16 ALTGTKGDFEN

-67 AGDAISLTNT
+67 ASDAISLTTT

-91 MRELSVQ
+91 MRELAVQ
-98 ATSDTNSGND
+98 ATSDTNSGQD

-121 ELNRIANTTEF
+121 EINRIANTTEF
-132 NGIKVLNGTYSDKTI
+132 NGIKVLNGTYTDKTI

-152 GSQTIS
+152 GAQTIQ
-158 VGVENADNNSLGAYQ
+158 VGVENADNNTLGAYQ
-173 IESID
+173 IESVD
-178 ETGGL
+178 ESRFADSLAHAIT
-183 NGSAASASSALDAL
+183 NTNSVISAD
-197 HVAAADY
+197 ADY
-204 TVRGFFGTKTASV
+204 TVKGFFGTKTASI

-224 DVSAA
+224 DVAAA

-237 GVKSTA
+237 GVKATA
-243 ISKAQLSMQAL
+243 ITRARIT
-254 NANGASFNFTLQGK
+254 ASAAATFTFTLQGK
-268 SSTASTVTATISST
+268 STTASTVTGTITST

-287 LKDAINAVSGSTGV
+287 LKDSINSVSGSTGII
-301 VATLRSDKSAVFI
+301 ATLTSDKAGINV
-314 TNDEGYDITIG
+314 TNDEGYDIFFG
-325 DLTTGAVTSTA
+325 DLDTGGVDANLVV
-336 TLRVAAME
+336 RAME
-344 RDGTVDGT
+344 RDGTLDGT
-352 NRDLLGH
+352 LRTLDGDATNG
-359 TAVTDS
+359 DS
-365 TSIMG
+365 AGIIG

-382 TSGNAANAFSTGV
+382 TPGDADNHFSAATTSIS
-395 LAQVSSL
+395 SSL
-402 STVGN
+402 TTLGS

-421 VLDGALMM
+421 VLDGALSM

-442 RLNSTVQN
+442 RLNATVDN
-450 LSTIITKSEQARSRV
+450 LSTIITKTEQARSRV

-471 SETTSLSK
+471 TETTALSK

-492 QANKA
+492 QANQA

-502 TLLQG
+502 QLLQA

>member
-6 TNIAALQSHS
+6 TNIAALSSHN
-16 ALTSTKGDFEN
+16 ALTGTKGDFEN

-67 AGDAISLTNT
+67 ASDAISLTTT

-91 MRELSVQ
+91 MRELAVQ
-98 ATSDTNSGND
+98 ATSDTNSGQD

-132 NGIKVLNGTYSDKTI
+132 NGIKVLNGTFTDKTI

-158 VGVENADNNSLGAYQ
+158 VGVENADNNTLGAYQ
-173 IESID
+173 LESVD
-178 ETGGL
+178 ESVT
-183 NGSAASASSALDAL
+183 AASATALTTAIDAL
-197 HVAAADY
+197 NAAAADY
-204 TVRGFFGTKTASV
+204 TVKGFFGTKTASV
-217 DAGADAR
+217 DAGATAR
-224 DVSAA
+224 DTAAA

-237 GVKSTA
+237 GIKATA
-243 ISKAQLSMQAL
+243 ITKARLA
-254 NANGASFNFTLQGK
+254 ASAAATYTFSLIGK
-268 SSTASTVTATISST
+268 SSTVSTVTATITAT

-287 LKDAINAVSGSTGV
+287 LKDAINSVSGSTGI
-301 VATLRSDKSAVFI
+301 VATLTSDKAGINI
-314 TNDEGYDITIG
+314 TQDEGYNIIINDV
-325 DLTTGAVTSTA
+325 TTGTTTA
-336 TLRVAAME
+336 NITVKAME

-352 NRDLLGH
+352 TRTLAGIT
-359 TAVTDS
+359 TAGDCAGVL
-365 TSIMG
+365 G

-382 TSGNAANAFSTGV
+382 TPGNAANSFSAATGE
-395 LAQVSSL
+395 LSSSL

-407 INIKTVSGATNAIA
+407 ISIKTVSGATNAIA
-421 VLDGALMM
+421 VLDGALSM
-429 ISASRSKMGALQN
+429 ISASRSKMGALEN
-442 RLNSTVQN
+442 RLNATVDN
-450 LSTIITKSEQARSRV
+450 LSTIITKTEQARSRV

-471 SETTSLSK
+471 SETTALSK

-492 QANKA
+492 QANQA

-502 TLLQG
+502 QLLQA